1 MVTIIVIL
9 MYYTSNYYNYM
20 IACVPHFSI
29 LKLKNDWG
37 MRQAAA
43 GSTNTTTT
51 ATKEQE
57 VVMDSNAAYE
67 TVEMRYQLPATA
79 QPQLQVR
86 GQQHIEDYSEVV
98 YDCPAS

>member
-1 MVTIIVIL
+1 MCAL
-9 MYYTSNYYNYM
+9 L
-20 IACVPHFSI
+20 FSI

-67 TVEMRYQLPATA
+67 AVEMHYQLPTTA
-79 QPQLQVR
+79 QPQLQ
-86 GQQHIEDYSEVV
+86 GQHVVDDSEAV
-98 YDCPAS
+98 YEFPAS

>member
-1 MVTIIVIL
+1 MLVVVVV
-9 MYYTSNYYNYM
+9 MP
-20 IACVPHFSI
+20 CVPHFSI
-29 LKLKNDWG
+29 ILKLKNDMG

-67 TVEMRYQLPATA
+67 TVELRYQLPTTA
-79 QPQLQVR
+79 QSQLQAR
-86 GQQHIEDYSEVV
+86 DQRHIEDYSEDV
-98 YDCPAS
+98 YDCQAS